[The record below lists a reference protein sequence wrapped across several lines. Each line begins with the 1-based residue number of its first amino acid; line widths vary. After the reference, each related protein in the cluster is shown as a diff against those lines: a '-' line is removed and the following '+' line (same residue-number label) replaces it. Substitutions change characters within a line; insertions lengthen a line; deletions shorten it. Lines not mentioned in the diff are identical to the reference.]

1 MIVHPL
7 KDAVKTAHTPTP
19 DPFDPG
25 STGMDGIPIK
35 IGNRVS
41 GFYMP
46 RTKTYYRRING
57 SKHLLKK
64 PIAITNDVEALMKAE
79 ALGADRVRIVDSET
93 DIEYSAT
100 IQLIHEYGVAM
111 NRGFGDQLYLLLGY
125 WIRTDL
131 DGTVY
136 PPTLP
141 KQAPA
146 KVAEPEQPTLLD
158 HVEPSKRSAY

>member
-1 MIVHPL
+1 L

-19 DPFDPG
+19 DPFAPA
-25 STGMDGIPIK
+25 STGKDGIPIK

-64 PIAITNDVEALMKAE
+64 PLAITNDVEALMKAG
-79 ALGADRVRIVDSET
+79 ALGAERVRIIDSET
-93 DIEYSAT
+93 GTEYTAP

-111 NRGFGDQLYLLLGY
+111 NRGFGDQLYLVLGY
-125 WIRTDL
+125 WVHTDR

-146 KVAEPEQPTLLD
+146 KAITPEQPTLFD